1 MSVVKIGR
9 LCSMLLLLV
18 ISSSTWGLVQAP
30 GRVVG
35 LSQGVDMD
43 RLIARTVYSRSE
55 SSPFC
60 REASV
65 WRV

>member
-9 LCSMLLLLV
+9 LCRMLLLLV

-30 GRVVG
+30 GWVVG

-43 RLIARTVYSRSE
+43 RLVARTVYSRSE
-55 SSPFC
+55 STSFC

-65 WRV
+65 GRV

>member
-1 MSVVKIGR
+1 MSGVQIGS

-18 ISSSTWGLVQAP
+18 ISSATWGLVMAP

-55 SSPFC
+55 SSSFC
-60 REASV
+60 CETSV
-65 WRV
+65 GRV